1 MRDRV
6 FLTRCWDGEVKA
18 PIDHGNTV
26 ESKCMSAK
34 KTPVNKATKK
44 YAQHQQPAP
53 PAGEVDPRK
62 ELVEYLSLVKYIAGR
77 LAIGL
82 PRSVEMD
89 DLINAGVVGLIEA
102 YSNFD
107 VAKGVKFET
116 YASLRIR
123 GSILDE
129 LRGMDWVPRSTRAR
143 SREVERTIS
152 KLENELGRSPNEEEL
167 AAGMGVEMDV
177 YYHIIDDVSS
187 ASLLSL
193 DETSFGDDDDK
204 PVALVDNL
212 RSPDQPSALMNL
224 EREELRDLLADS
236 LGQITEQERLVVALY
251 YYEELTLREIGQ
263 VLELSESRVSQ
274 LHTKAV
280 LGLRAKLRKRFM
292 A

>member
-1 MRDRV
+1 M
-6 FLTRCWDGEVKA
+6 TTTG
-18 PIDHGNTV
+18 
-26 ESKCMSAK
+26 ESKYMSPK
-34 KTPVNKATKK
+34 KTPAISATKK
-44 YAQHQQPAP
+44 YAQHQQVAP
-53 PAGEVDPRK
+53 SPGEGEDTRK

-89 DLINAGVVGLIEA
+89 DLVNAGVVGLIEA

-107 VAKGVKFET
+107 TGKGVKFET

-143 SREVERTIS
+143 GRELERAIS
-152 KLENELGRSPNEEEL
+152 KLENELSRSPTEEEL
-167 AAGMGVEMDV
+167 AAALDV
-177 YYHIIDDVSS
+177 DMETYYHIMDDVSS

-193 DETSFGDDDDK
+193 DETSFGEDDDK
-204 PVALVDNL
+204 PVALIDTL
-212 RSPDQPSALMNL
+212 RSRDQPSALSNL

-236 LGQITEQERLVVALY
+236 LGQISEQERLVVALY
-251 YYEELTLREIGQ
+251 YYEELTLKEIGQ

-280 LGLRAKLRKRFM
+280 LGLRVKLRKRFL

>member
-1 MRDRV
+1 
-6 FLTRCWDGEVKA
+6 
-18 PIDHGNTV
+18 
-26 ESKCMSAK
+26 MSAPK
-34 KTPVNKATKK
+34 KPANKASLQYSKQK
-44 YAQHQQPAP
+44 QPGQPAEDG
-53 PAGEVDPRK
+53 AKG
-62 ELVEYLSLVKYIAGR
+62 ELVDYLPLVKYIASR

-82 PRSVEMD
+82 PRSVELD

-102 YSNFD
+102 YNNFD
-107 VAKGVKFET
+107 VDKGVKFET

-152 KLENELGRSPNEEEL
+152 KLEGQLGRSPTEAEL
-167 AAGMGVEMDV
+167 ADELDV
-177 YYHIIDDVSS
+177 TMEEYYHIIDDVSS

-193 DETSFGDDDDK
+193 DEMSLGDDDDK
-204 PVALVDNL
+204 PVSLADTL
-212 RSPDQPSALMNL
+212 RSQDQPSALVNL
-224 EREELRDLLADS
+224 ERLEMRDLLADS
-236 LGQITEQERLVVALY
+236 LGQISEQERLVVALY
-251 YYEELTLREIGQ
+251 YYEGLTLKEIGK

>member
-1 MRDRV
+1 MSGNKTTVR
-6 FLTRCWDGEVKA
+6 KA
-18 PIDHGNTV
+18 SQQYGRH
-26 ESKCMSAK
+26 K
-34 KTPVNKATKK
+34 
-44 YAQHQQPAP
+44 QQPQA
-53 PAGEVDPRK
+53 AAEREDQLVD
-62 ELVEYLSLVKYIAGR
+62 YLPLVKYIAGR

-102 YSNFD
+102 YHNFD
-107 VAKGVKFET
+107 VEKGVKFET

-143 SREVERTIS
+143 SREIERTIS
-152 KLENELGRSPNEEEL
+152 KLENALGRSPTEGEL
-167 AAGMGVEMDV
+167 AEGLGVELSE
-177 YYHIIDDVSS
+177 YYHMIDDVSS

-193 DETSFGDDDDK
+193 DELTYGDDDDK
-204 PVALVDNL
+204 PVPLVDTL
-212 RSPDQPSALMNL
+212 RSHDQPSALVNL
-224 EREELRDLLADS
+224 EREEMRDLLADS
-236 LGQITEQERLVVALY
+236 LGELTEQERLVVALY
-251 YYEELTLREIGQ
+251 YYEELTLKEIGQ

>member
-1 MRDRV
+1 
-6 FLTRCWDGEVKA
+6 
-18 PIDHGNTV
+18 
-26 ESKCMSAK
+26 MSAK
-34 KTPVNKATKK
+34 STSQRATQEYGKQGRKKGEKASL
-44 YAQHQQPAP
+44 
-53 PAGEVDPRK
+53 E
-62 ELVEYLSLVKYIAGR
+62 EYLPLVKYIAGR

-107 VAKGVKFET
+107 TEKNVKFET

-143 SREVERTIS
+143 SREIERAIG
-152 KLENELGRSPNEEEL
+152 KLENKLGRNPSETEL
-167 AAGMGVEMDV
+167 AEGLGVELSE
-177 YYHIIDDVSS
+177 YYRMIDDVSS
-187 ASLLSL
+187 TALLSL
-193 DETSFGDDDDK
+193 DELTYGEDDDK
-204 PVALVDNL
+204 PVPLVDTL
-212 RSPDQPSALMNL
+212 RSPEQASALALL
-224 EREELRDLLADS
+224 EGEEMRNLLADS
-236 LGQITEQERLVVALY
+236 LGELTEQERLVVALY
-251 YYEELTLREIGQ
+251 YYEDLTLKEIGQ

-280 LGLRAKLRKRFM
+280 LSLRVKLRKRFM